1 MGKGFIIGLVNS
13 EQEYKING
21 VTYVVSSRFA
31 KPNFRED
38 RTISERLKNFVGS
51 DFADL
56 TADKNSDNL
65 IDGYVCSAA
74 GKEE

>member
-1 MGKGFIIGLVNS
+1 MSKGFIIGLISS
-13 EQEYKING
+13 EQEYRING
-21 VTYVVSSRFA
+21 VTFVVSSRFA

-38 RTISERLKNFVGS
+38 QTISDRLKNFVGS

-56 TADKNSDNL
+56 TADNDYDNL

>member
-1 MGKGFIIGLVNS
+1 MSKGFIVGLVSS
-13 EQEYKING
+13 EQEYRING
-21 VTYVVSSRFA
+21 VTYAVSSKFA
-31 KPNFRED
+31 KPDFKTD
-38 RTISERLKNFVGS
+38 KTISDRLKRFVGS

-56 TADKNSDNL
+56 TADNDSDNL

>member
-1 MGKGFIIGLVNS
+1 MGKGFIIGLGKN
-13 EQEYKING
+13 EHRYKIGN
-21 VTYVVSSRFA
+21 VTYIVSSKFA

-38 RTISERLKNFVGS
+38 RTISDRLKNFVGS

-56 TADKNSDNL
+56 TADNDSDNL